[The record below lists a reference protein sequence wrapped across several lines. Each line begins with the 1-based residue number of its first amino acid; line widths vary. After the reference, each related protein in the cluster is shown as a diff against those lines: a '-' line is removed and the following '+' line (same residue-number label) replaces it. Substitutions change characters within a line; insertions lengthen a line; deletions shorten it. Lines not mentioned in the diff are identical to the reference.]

1 MPISPTIHLT
11 RVARPLLLAT
21 HLLATLLLTLPS
33 LACAEGS
40 PDALVALSLDDAAA
54 LAVQRQPQLE
64 ALDAEARSA
73 RQRAI
78 AAGEL
83 PDPRLS
89 VGISDLTLEGANRFT
104 LRDESDTQIMAGIR
118 QDFPRADKR
127 RLQRERA
134 EQEAD
139 TFDAERL
146 AAERKITR
154 ETGLAWLDVWKAEE
168 SRRLANRMLAEAERQ
183 VQAAEIAYT
192 TGRGSQAEFLA
203 AKIEAEALRD
213 EFAGFAQQSQH
224 YRNVLARWIGEAAFN
239 PIGHDL
245 PPETSP
251 NVDALSAALLTH
263 PHFLAEAKKLVTA
276 ETDVQLAHQDY
287 RPDWALTVGYGHR
300 PEFADYAQVQVEIP
314 LPVFT
319 ARRQDPQL
327 EAAVGMK
334 ASQQARLDDGL
345 REHRAEIRMNADDWR
360 LLQGRLARYDS
371 VLLPQAESRVNAAL
385 ASYGA
390 GSGALR
396 EVLEARRSGLEIAMQ
411 RLDLQADAARH
422 QVQLRYFA
430 P

>member
-1 MPISPTIHLT
+1 MSISPAVRAIRL
-11 RVARPLLLAT
+11 ARPIFLAA
-21 HLLATLLLTLPS
+21 LS
-33 LACAEGS
+33 LALPAIATAQDA

-89 VGISDLTLEGANRFT
+89 LGISDLTLEGANRFT
-104 LRDESDTQIMAGIR
+104 LREESDTQIMAGIR

-134 EQEAD
+134 EHEAQ

-146 AAERKITR
+146 ATERKIAR

-168 SRRLANRMLAEAERQ
+168 SRRLARRSLAEAERQ
-183 VQAAEIAYT
+183 FQAMEIAYT
-192 TGRGSQAEFLA
+192 SGRGSQAEVLA
-203 AKIEAEALRD
+203 AKVEAESLRD
-213 EFAGFAQQSQH
+213 QVAGYAQQSRH
-224 YRNVLARWIGEAAFN
+224 YRNGLARWIGEAAFGLIC
-239 PIGHDL
+239 PEL
-245 PPETSP
+245 PPEFAP
-251 NVDALSAALLTH
+251 DVAALSAALLTH
-263 PHFLAEAKKLVTA
+263 PHFLAEARKVATA
-276 ETDVQLAHQDY
+276 ETDVQLARQDY

-319 ARRQDPQL
+319 GRRQDRQL
-327 EAAVGMK
+327 DAAQGMQ
-334 ASQQARLDDGL
+334 ASQEFRLDDAL
-345 REHRAEIRMNADDWR
+345 REHRSEIRMNAEDWQ
-360 LLQGRLARYDS
+360 LLQERLSRYDTL
-371 VLLPQAESRVNAAL
+371 LLPQAESRVNAAL
-385 ASYGA
+385 AAYGA

-396 EVLEARRSGLEIAMQ
+396 DVLDARRRALDIAMHK
-411 RLDLQADAARH
+411 LDLQADAAKH

>member
-1 MPISPTIHLT
+1 MACV
-11 RVARPLLLAT
+11 VAAVAAHAT
-21 HLLATLLLTLPS
+21 PKDA
-33 LACAEGS
+33 

-89 VGISDLTLEGANRFT
+89 LGISDLTLEGANRFT
-104 LRDESDTQIMAGIR
+104 LREESDTQIMAGIR

-134 EQEAD
+134 EHEAE

-146 AAERKITR
+146 ATERKIAR

-168 SRRLANRMLAEAERQ
+168 SRQLARRSLVEAERQ
-183 VQAAEIAYT
+183 AQATEIAYT
-192 TGRGSQAEFLA
+192 AGRGSQAEMLA
-203 AKIEAEALRD
+203 AKVEAESLRD
-213 EFAGFAQQSQH
+213 QVAGFAQQSRH
-224 YRNVLARWIGEAAFN
+224 YRNGLARWIGDAAFN
-239 PIGHDL
+239 PVCPEL
-245 PPETSP
+245 PAEVAPD
-251 NVDALSAALLTH
+251 VAALSAALVTH
-263 PHFLAEAKKLVTA
+263 PHFLAEARKVATA
-276 ETDVQLAHQDY
+276 ETDVQLARQDY

-319 ARRQDPQL
+319 GRRQDRQL
-327 EAAVGMK
+327 EAAHGMQ
-334 ASQQARLDDGL
+334 ASQELRLDDAL
-345 REHRAEIRMNADDWR
+345 REHRSEIRMNAEDWQ
-360 LLQGRLARYDS
+360 LLQERLSRYDTL
-371 VLLPQAESRVNAAL
+371 LLPQAESRVNAAL
-385 ASYGA
+385 AAYGA

-396 EVLEARRSGLEIAMQ
+396 EVLDARRRALDIAMQ
-411 RLDLQADAARH
+411 KLDLQTDSARH